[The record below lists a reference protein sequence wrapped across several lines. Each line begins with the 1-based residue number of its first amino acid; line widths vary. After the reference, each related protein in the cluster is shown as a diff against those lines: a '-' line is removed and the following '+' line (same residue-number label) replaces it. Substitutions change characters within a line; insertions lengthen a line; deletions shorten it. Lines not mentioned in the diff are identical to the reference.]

1 MKFNLIL
8 LIIITM
14 NVEKTLYD
22 FKTND
27 SLDQWEI
34 EDDVVM
40 GGRSKGDLSIT
51 KEGHAKFT
59 GDVSLKN
66 NGGFSQMQSDF
77 DKIDVSKFTKFMIK
91 LKGDGKDYQ
100 FRVQEKHD
108 QKHVYKNEFSTT
120 GEWQTV
126 EMQFADFTPS
136 YHGEDLDIPNYSGKS
151 LAHMAILIG
160 NGREESFEMLVD
172 KISVK

>member
-1 MKFNLIL
+1 
-8 LIIITM
+8 M
-14 NVEKTLYD
+14 NTEKTLYD
-22 FKTND
+22 FKKND
-27 SLDQWEI
+27 SLDHWEI

-40 GGRSKGDLSIT
+40 GGKSQGQLSIND
-51 KEGHAKFT
+51 EGHAKFT
-59 GDVSLKN
+59 GKVSLEN
-66 NGGFSQMQSDF
+66 DGGFSQMQSDF
-77 DKIDVSKFTKFMIK
+77 DKIDTSKFSKFKIK

-108 QKHVYKNEFSTT
+108 QKHVYKTEFSTS

-126 EMQFADFTPS
+126 ELNFNDLTPS
-136 YHGEDLDIPNYSGKS
+136 YHGEDLDIPNYSGKL

-172 KISVK
+172 KIWVE